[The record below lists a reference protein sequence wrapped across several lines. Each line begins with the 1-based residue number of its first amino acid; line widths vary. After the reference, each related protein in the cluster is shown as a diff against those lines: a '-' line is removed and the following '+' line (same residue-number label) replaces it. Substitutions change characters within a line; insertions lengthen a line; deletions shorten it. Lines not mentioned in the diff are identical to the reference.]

1 MNPAYDDI
9 LRRAEDL
16 AERCERRAVVTAT
29 PFLTPAERFALE
41 RAFAH
46 REPRPVF
53 LGGADECE
61 RTCAFFLPD
70 YIAPRISILASTSAA
85 SVFKAFSASRAT
97 GIISVPRSRSASRGS
112 GSAIYA

>member
-16 AERCERRAVVTAT
+16 AERCERRDVVTAT

-70 YIAPRISILASTSAA
+70 YLAPEDLDLGEYIRCVRCQS
-85 SVFKAFSASRAT
+85 FFGEPGHR
-97 GIISVPRSRSASRGS
+97 VPRSRSASRGS